1 MNAFSWQRTKNN
13 QHQRQIMH
21 FYANLNLH
29 IDCKLCRSW
38 EKMLGSGQNC
48 LCEQCQR
55 ISKME
60 KPWLSIYN
68 VSIKLAALQGSRF
81 VVKARTRHQWKSEV
95 HWQPKHPD
103 SVLRQKKT
111 RRKKIDWEESSVKR
125 EIPVSGFF
133 RLSPKHSHPSSP
145 GFSRFGRSRLKLSLF
160 SMRPELWQEL
170 ERL

>member
-1 MNAFSWQRTKNN
+1 MNAFSWQRTQNN

-81 VVKARTRHQWKSEV
+81 VEKARTRHQWKSEV
-95 HWQPKHPD
+95 HWQPKPKHPD
-103 SVLRQKKT
+103 SVLRQK
-111 RRKKIDWEESSVKR
+111 RLGEKKSTEKNLRWSEKFR
-125 EIPVSGFF
+125 FPVSSDFHRNTLIRLLRFF
-133 RLSPKHSHPSSP
+133 PVSVSVEA
-145 GFSRFGRSRLKLSLF
+145 G
-160 SMRPELWQEL
+160 
-170 ERL
+170 